1 MQQLKEGTLLQAG
14 KYKIEKVLGQGGFGI
29 TYLATQELLD
39 RKVAIK
45 EFFYK
50 DYCERDGATSDV
62 TINTQGNRD
71 FVDRFLAKFIKEART
86 ISQLDHPNII
96 HIFDIFK
103 ENQTAYYVMEYIEG
117 ESLAE
122 MVNRR
127 GSIPEQEALGYIHPV
142 ADALVYVHQ
151 RHINHLDV
159 KPGNI
164 MVQQKDQRVVLIDF
178 GLSKQYD
185 DTGSQ
190 TSSTP
195 VGISNGYA
203 PIEQYKPGGV
213 SSFSPQTDIYSLGAT
228 LYKLLTG
235 QTPPSASDI
244 LNDGLPAL
252 PAIISPSVHKAIEWA
267 MQIRKLDR
275 PNSIAEWLNL
285 FISELTVRR
294 NNNNSDSNKSDENT
308 KIAQPQIQ
316 RNIND
321 TLKHDNEQGEKN
333 KRIVL
338 KIIILFISYLLGVT
352 IVYYS
357 NKTNNLQ
364 NIDSSPVAVDTII
377 TSVAAD
383 TMVTN
388 DYEVVV
394 TDAAVSDV
402 SSVDHVENQ
411 QSIKKYEEIFDMVEQ
426 APQFPGGTA
435 ELMSWLGKNI
445 RYPVIAQENGIQG
458 RVICQFVVGSDG
470 SVRDIK
476 VMRGVDPSL
485 DKEAVRVIQS
495 MPKWRPGYHEG
506 RAVSVR
512 YTLPITFRL
521 Q

>member
-1 MQQLKEGTLLQAG
+1 MLQLKEGTLLQAG

-127 GSIPEQEALGYIHPV
+127 GNIPEKEALGYIHPV
-142 ADALVYVHQ
+142 ADALAYVHQ

-164 MVQQKDQRVVLIDF
+164 MVQQKDRRVVLIDF

-213 SSFSPQTDIYSLGAT
+213 SFFSPQTDIYSLGAT

-252 PAIISPSVHKAIEWA
+252 PLTISLSVSKAIEWA
-267 MQIRKLDR
+267 MQVRKSDR
-275 PNSIAEWLNL
+275 PDNIKIWMNVWE
-285 FISELTVRR
+285 
-294 NNNNSDSNKSDENT
+294 SDSNVPLENNNKIFSPINNIEDENT
-308 KIAQPQIQ
+308 IIAQPTESIRKKAEIKEEKKPQI
-316 RNIND
+316 
-321 TLKHDNEQGEKN
+321 
-333 KRIVL
+333 
-338 KIIILFISYLLGVT
+338 
-352 IVYYS
+352 
-357 NKTNNLQ
+357 
-364 NIDSSPVAVDTII
+364 
-377 TSVAAD
+377 
-383 TMVTN
+383 
-388 DYEVVV
+388 
-394 TDAAVSDV
+394 
-402 SSVDHVENQ
+402 
-411 QSIKKYEEIFDMVEQ
+411 KYIGREEI
-426 APQFPGGTA
+426 PQRGGN
-435 ELMSWLGKNI
+435 SI
-445 RYPVIAQENGIQG
+445 VVIF
-458 RVICQFVVGSDG
+458 VI
-470 SVRDIK
+470 
-476 VMRGVDPSL
+476 
-485 DKEAVRVIQS
+485 VIIGLLIYFLS
-495 MPKWRPGYHEG
+495 T
-506 RAVSVR
+506 S
-512 YTLPITFRL
+512 F
-521 Q
+521 

>member
-1 MQQLKEGTLLQAG
+1 MIMLQLKEGTLLQAG

-29 TYLATQELLD
+29 TYLAIQELLD

-50 DYCERDGATSDV
+50 DYCERNGETSDV

-142 ADALVYVHQ
+142 ADALAYVHQ
-151 RHINHLDV
+151 RHINHLDI

-164 MVQQKDQRVVLIDF
+164 MVQQKDRRVVLIDF

-203 PIEQYKPGGV
+203 PIEQYKPRGV

-316 RNIND
+316 RN
-321 TLKHDNEQGEKN
+321 K
-333 KRIVL
+333 
-338 KIIILFISYLLGVT
+338 
-352 IVYYS
+352 
-357 NKTNNLQ
+357 
-364 NIDSSPVAVDTII
+364 
-377 TSVAAD
+377 
-383 TMVTN
+383 
-388 DYEVVV
+388 
-394 TDAAVSDV
+394 
-402 SSVDHVENQ
+402 
-411 QSIKKYEEIFDMVEQ
+411 
-426 APQFPGGTA
+426 
-435 ELMSWLGKNI
+435 
-445 RYPVIAQENGIQG
+445 
-458 RVICQFVVGSDG
+458 
-470 SVRDIK
+470 
-476 VMRGVDPSL
+476 
-485 DKEAVRVIQS
+485 
-495 MPKWRPGYHEG
+495 
-506 RAVSVR
+506 
-512 YTLPITFRL
+512 
-521 Q
+521 